1 MCTLLT
7 MIKYQS
13 LSRKVQGYM
22 SQTKQQSTFQGNICL
37 PDGQL
42 CFYIYMDYYYKVGH
56 CLFSSGYTGHWGGTP
71 GCYRVLMVAPQSS
84 YIELILFLELTYS

>member
-7 MIKYQS
+7 MINQS

-42 CFYIYMDYYYKVGH
+42 CFYIHIDYYYKVG
-56 CLFSSGYTGHWGGTP
+56 LFSSGYTGHWGGNSWVLQGFN
-71 GCYRVLMVAPQSS
+71 GCTTIIIYRADT
-84 YIELILFLELTYS
+84 FLGTDL